1 MKSNLIILRRHKREK
16 ESLLQDQR
24 PRSTWTVLKSK
35 FGLFS
40 IFLIHL
46 WLWYFWLIN
55 RQGYYP
61 LLRNGELIPVTVS
74 LNKQTNFAKLQVGKQ
89 IVTARQRKDSQNL
102 LFPQTVA
109 VVGLAPLIKVWANYL
124 PPPKNEFIV
133 KVNGD
138 DYYTFPKE
146 DVDFDPS

>member
-1 MKSNLIILRRHKREK
+1 M
-16 ESLLQDQR
+16 
-24 PRSTWTVLKSK
+24 
-35 FGLFS
+35 
-40 IFLIHL
+40 
-46 WLWYFWLIN
+46 
-55 RQGYYP
+55 
-61 LLRNGELIPVTVS
+61 TVS

-109 VVGLAPLIKVWANYL
+109 VVGLAPLIKVWADYL
-124 PPPKNEFIV
+124 PPPKNEFVV

-146 DVDFDPS
+146 DVNFDPSKIEYFGCEILKLNGDVAH